1 MNVDVRI
8 ETADLKGAFGTYIKR
23 RLHFA
28 LGRFAGKLGRV
39 RVRVE
44 DILGAGDFL
53 DTSCRIQAQL
63 LPAGRVLREEAPTEI
78 SILPWILLRNA
89 LAAPWSGPWSPLAAS
104 LGKPAQPAIRARKLC
119 LECSENAAEEDNH
132 GTSNDCRA
140 RVHRGLSQPVHLD

>member
-8 ETADLKGAFGTYIKR
+8 ETADLKGALGTYIKR

-44 DILGAGDFL
+44 DIPGAGDFL

-63 LPAGRVLREEAPTEI
+63 LPAGRVLREEAVDRNLYIAVDLATERI
-78 SILPWILLRNA
+78 GRSFERSLESAGSVPREAGAAGYSRKKALP
-89 LAAPWSGPWSPLAAS
+89 
-104 LGKPAQPAIRARKLC
+104 
-119 LECSENAAEEDNH
+119 
-132 GTSNDCRA
+132 
-140 RVHRGLSQPVHLD
+140 